1 MKPKSENIESGI
13 SGPEPILKHFESKY
27 LTLLQFLDP
36 SKVIAPKMF
45 HYLYFRGDGIYRLKL
60 FQNRKSFIRDQ
71 SLESITHNHVLVAD
85 PYLDLK
91 SRINQTVFGCETTMD
106 TDRRF
111 TNIGHSVYDI
121 FRDYQTYNSLIFSGT
136 FL

>member
-1 MKPKSENIESGI
+1 M
-13 SGPEPILKHFESKY
+13 SGPEPILKNFESRY

-71 SLESITHNHVLVAD
+71 SLDSITHDHVL
-85 PYLDLK
+85 P
-91 SRINQTVFGCETTMD
+91 IPT
-106 TDRRF
+106 
-111 TNIGHSVYDI
+111 
-121 FRDYQTYNSLIFSGT
+121 LI
-136 FL
+136 